1 MEGFMIRGWDLVL
14 SGWRWLYEP
23 QPVSDQPEGLGFHNM
38 RGGIDPE
45 NHRFRPRFVRAVDL
59 WKDFKSRHGTLF
71 CPGGAGSTNPG
82 QYAIRQWAWGFRT
95 VRGGIDPWSIRFRI
109 RFVWSCRFMEGFLIR
124 ERGVILPGWRWLYV
138 PQVGGFDAV
147 WGTPYGAVSARGI
160 TVFVPRILEL

>member
-1 MEGFMIRGWDLVL
+1 MGPCPLRVALALRTPASQRSARGVGFPQHAGRYRPG
-14 SGWRWLYEP
+14 EP
-23 QPVSDQPEGLGFHNM
+23 PFSSPV
-38 RGGIDPE
+38 
-45 NHRFRPRFVRAVDL
+45 RPSCL

-95 VRGGIDPWSIRFRI
+95 VRGGIDPGGNRFRI